1 MDKEYPSISRKFGA
15 NLFLTKGISFFPE
28 GILLFQ
34 SKPDFFQSE
43 SVLFE
48 RTEKKFT
55 PYFFSGL
62 GRFFCHFL
70 AQKVTKEPS
79 PCHHPKNRST
89 SSFTAEF
96 FSAASFIL
104 SPKA

>member
-62 GRFFCHFL
+62 
-70 AQKVTKEPS
+70 EPS
-79 PCHHPKNRST
+79 PVSRATQP
-89 SSFTAEF
+89 FA
-96 FSAASFIL
+96 L
-104 SPKA
+104 

>member
-55 PYFFSGL
+55 PYFCSGL
-62 GRFFCHFL
+62 GRFSVSFFL
-70 AQKVTKEPS
+70 ETKGDREPS
-79 PCHHPKNRST
+79 PV
-89 SSFTAEF
+89 SSRTVPCLPGFYVVG
-96 FSAASFIL
+96 SCI
-104 SPKA
+104 